1 VTLPSPAGTDRHEAI
16 IARSVHGLEWVC
28 AWEACTAAGVQGG
41 VELSRREVGFE
52 VEAVGPGLL
61 ALRTADDVFLKL
73 ADVDGVGA
81 AKGDLPALG
90 RAAAGLDWER
100 ALRNLRAVRNV
111 PEHGSFDVVASL
123 EGRRSYNRFAV
134 EKWIGLALAPVLG
147 AKFLERDGGTRAGG
161 ETDITV
167 RVFVRGEQATIA
179 VRLGSRPLH
188 RRAYK
193 VSTGPGSL
201 HPPVAAALAVIG
213 APAAGVVL
221 DPFCGDGTIA
231 IEAALTR
238 RGLTIV
244 ASDIDPARVQN
255 ARQNA
260 RRADVEIDVQE
271 ADAAVVAEKLSDVD
285 AIITNPPWNQAVSAA
300 GRLQASGRRFWDSLS
315 RILGPDGVLCL
326 LTDVG
331 LDGPEL
337 IAERGW
343 QLGMK
348 QRIRL
353 AGRVADVSLAAP
365 PGRPAPALPAGL
377 ADWRAET
384 LARGVVTE
392 TGF

>member
-1 VTLPSPAGTDRHEAI
+1 VTIPSPAGTGRHQAI
-16 IARSVHGLEWVC
+16 IVRSVHGLEWVC

-41 VELSRREVGFE
+41 VELSRRQVGFD
-52 VEAVGPGLL
+52 VGAVGHGLL

-81 AKGDLPALG
+81 GKGDLPALG
-90 RAAAGLDWER
+90 MVAAGLDWER
-100 ALRNLRAVRNV
+100 ALRNLRAVRHV
-111 PEHGSFDVVASL
+111 PEQASFDVVASL

-134 EKWIGLALAPVLG
+134 EKSIGLALAPVLG
-147 AKFLERDGGTRAGG
+147 AKFLERDGSTRAGG
-161 ETDITV
+161 QTDITV
-167 RVFVRGEQATIA
+167 RVFLRGEQAAIA
-179 VRLGSRPLH
+179 VRLGGRPLH

-193 VSTGPGSL
+193 VSTGPGTL
-201 HPPVAAALAVIG
+201 HPPVAAALVVIG
-213 APAAGVVL
+213 APAAGMVL

-231 IEAALTR
+231 IETALAR
-238 RGLTIV
+238 RGLAIV

-260 RRADVEIDVQE
+260 RQADVEIDVQE
-271 ADAAVVAEKLSDVD
+271 ADAVTLAEKFSDVD
-285 AIITNPPWNQAVSAA
+285 AIITNPPWNQAVAA
-300 GRLQASGRRFWDSLS
+300 GGRLQASGRRFWDSLS
-315 RILGPDGVLCL
+315 RVLGPDGILCC

-331 LDGPEL
+331 LDVPEL
-337 IAERGW
+337 IAQRGW

-365 PGRPAPALPAGL
+365 PGGPVPALPAGL
-377 ADWRAET
+377 AHWREEA

>member
-1 VTLPSPAGTDRHEAI
+1 MTHPGGAGTDRYETI

-28 AWEACTAAGVQGG
+28 AWEVCAAARVQGG
-41 VELSRREVGFE
+41 VELRRRQVGFE
-52 VEAVGPGLL
+52 VESVGPGLL

-73 ADVDGVGA
+73 ADVDGVGT

-90 RAAAGLDWER
+90 MVAAGLDWER

-111 PEHGSFDVVASL
+111 PEQGSFDVVASL

-147 AKFLERDGGTRAGG
+147 AKFLERDGGTRASGD
-161 ETDITV
+161 TDVTV
-167 RVFVRGEQATIA
+167 RLFVRGERATIA
-179 VRLGSRPLH
+179 VRLGRRPLH

-193 VSTGPGSL
+193 VSTGPGTL
-201 HPPVAAALAVIG
+201 HPPVAAALVAIG

-231 IEAALTR
+231 IEAALAR

-260 RRADVEIDVQE
+260 RRAEVEIDVQE
-271 ADAAVVAEKLSDVD
+271 ADAAAVAEKFSDVD
-285 AIITNPPWNQAVSAA
+285 AIITNPPWNQAVATS

-315 RILGPDGVLCL
+315 HVLGPDGVLCF

-331 LDGPEL
+331 LDVPEL
-337 IAERGW
+337 IVRRRW

-377 ADWRAET
+377 ADWREEA

>member
-1 VTLPSPAGTDRHEAI
+1 VTLSGPAGADRREAI

-28 AWEACTAAGVQGG
+28 AWEACAAVGVHGG
-41 VELSRREVGFE
+41 VELSRRQVGFE
-52 VEAVGPGLL
+52 VESVGPSLL

-73 ADVDGVGA
+73 ADIGGVGA

-90 RAAAGLDWER
+90 RVAAGLDWER

-111 PEHGSFDVVASL
+111 PEQGSFDVVASL

-134 EKWIGLALAPVLG
+134 EKTIGLALAPVLG
-147 AKFLERDGGTRAGG
+147 AKFLEREGGTRLGID
-161 ETDITV
+161 TDVTV

-179 VRLGSRPLH
+179 MRLGSRPLH

-193 VSTGPGSL
+193 VSTGPGTL
-201 HPPVAAALAVIG
+201 HPPVAAALVVIG
-213 APAAGVVL
+213 APTAGVIL

-231 IEAALTR
+231 IEAALAR

-244 ASDIDPARVQN
+244 ASDIDLARVRN

-271 ADAAVVAEKLSDVD
+271 ADAAAVAEKFSDMD
-285 AIITNPPWNQAVSAA
+285 AIITNPPWNQAVAA
-300 GRLQASGRRFWDSLS
+300 SGRLEASGRRFWDSLS
-315 RILGPDGVLCL
+315 RVLGPDGVLCL

-331 LDGPEL
+331 LDVPEL
-337 IAERGW
+337 IARRGW

-365 PGRPAPALPAGL
+365 PGRPTPAIPAGL
-377 ADWRAET
+377 AEWREEA